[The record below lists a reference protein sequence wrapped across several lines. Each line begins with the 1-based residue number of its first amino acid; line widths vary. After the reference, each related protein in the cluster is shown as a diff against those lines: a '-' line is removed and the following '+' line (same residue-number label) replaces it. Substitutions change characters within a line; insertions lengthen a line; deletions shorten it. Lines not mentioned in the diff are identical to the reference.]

1 MCVENLTP
9 FDQAYDR
16 EIKTNRSHSRV
27 ESTKNQAP
35 LATPFFQVYFRTAR
49 GVRTALQNQI
59 GSVEVKGYITNC

>member
-1 MCVENLTP
+1 MCVENLNP

-35 LATPFFQVYFRTAR
+35 LATPFFQVYDQRASTYLFDLNTTHCVDA
-49 GVRTALQNQI
+49 
-59 GSVEVKGYITNC
+59 